1 MRVETLEAYNV
12 PADILE
18 IWRSQVGGELLPVQE
33 RAVKEFGLFSEANLI
48 VFSPTSSGKTF
59 VGEMAAVKA
68 ARSNTKVI
76 YLVPQKALAA
86 EKYEELHRRYA
97 PAGIKVVVSSRDRRE
112 HDDEIERF
120 DFHIAVVVF
129 EKLQALLIGKPQLM
143 DAVGLVV
150 VDELQMITDKDR
162 GPTLELLLTK
172 LRIAASKPRI
182 IGLSAVLGRAQS
194 LADWLGARLLVDTRR
209 PVDLRKGVLCRGQF
223 RYREHNSGATGVEEF
238 ADFRSEKREE
248 LLLATVEELVRR
260 GEQVLAFVPDRATT
274 VLFARILAQRLTPA
288 AAAAAVEELGQL
300 EETHA
305 REALLGVVA
314 SGIAFHNSD
323 LSPEEREIVER
334 HFRTGA
340 IRALFST
347 STLAVGMNLPVKN
360 VVLDHQ
366 RWEYLRRYARWS
378 LQDISRS
385 EYENMSG
392 RAGRLSLI
400 EDFGR
405 SILVTYSPFEADVWL
420 EHFAGGEFEEIRPTL
435 ADAPLENHVLD
446 LMASGLASSRVELEE
461 MLLAS
466 FTGWAHWAQKISR
479 AEFAQALEK
488 AVACALDG
496 GLLRALPG
504 DRLEVT
510 AVGRVCATKG
520 VGVATGAALA
530 RWAKEAIG
538 ASVHDLEILLTVGL
552 TPAGSAV
559 YIALAG
565 DERWRADYRGELL
578 SRVGT
583 AGVSARPP
591 FAALVQD
598 LQSLEYDTTKAIKKT
613 LLLADWIDEVRTQ
626 DLESHYHIWAGAVR
640 RTGEEL
646 GWLVD
651 ALAGVARASGWT
663 DARSRTLDLLA
674 ERLTYGVRPD
684 ALPLARLRA
693 RGVGRALLRRL
704 VDGGFA
710 DPDALRAA
718 GRDAVAGVLK
728 HKAAVTALWAVVEG
742 VAPPKPE
749 AGAPTGVGRLADAA
763 RDDEPPQP
771 ALIVDL
777 TSLRVTYR
785 GHPIPTKPPHHLQRQ
800 SVLALA
806 VLAARPGKVV
816 TMSELAA
823 GMQKLTRSPR
833 RVVAPE
839 LREIRYKVIRP
850 FRRALAGVV
859 PANEIENLF
868 ENVPGTGLRLNA
880 SGAKVIAA

>member
-1 MRVETLEAYNV
+1 
-12 PADILE
+12 
-18 IWRSQVGGELLPVQE
+18 
-33 RAVKEFGLFSEANLI
+33 
-48 VFSPTSSGKTF
+48 
-59 VGEMAAVKA
+59 
-68 ARSNTKVI
+68 
-76 YLVPQKALAA
+76 
-86 EKYEELHRRYA
+86 
-97 PAGIKVVVSSRDRRE
+97 VVVSSRDRRE
-112 HDDEIERF
+112 HDEEIGRF

-143 DAVGLVV
+143 ESVGLVV
-150 VDELQMITDKDR
+150 VDELQMITDKER
-162 GPTLELLLTK
+162 GATLELLLTK
-172 LRIAASKPRI
+172 LRISTSKPRI

-223 RYREHNSGATGVEEF
+223 RYREHNSGTEGVEEF

-248 LLLATVEELVRR
+248 LLLAAVEELVRR

-274 VLFARILAQRLTPA
+274 VLFARVLAQRVTAGAATDA
-288 AAAAAVEELGQL
+288 AAELRQQ
-300 EETHA
+300 EETLA
-305 REALLGVVA
+305 REALLGVFA
-314 SGIAFHNSD
+314 GGIAFHNSD

-334 HFRTGA
+334 HFRGGA
-340 IRALFST
+340 IRVLFST

-366 RWEYLRRYARWS
+366 RWEYLRRYGRWS
-378 LQDISRS
+378 LQEISRS

-392 RAGRLSLI
+392 RAGRLSLVR
-400 EDFGR
+400 DFGR

-420 EHFAGGEFEEIRPTL
+420 QHFACGEFEEIRPTL

-446 LMASGLASSRVELEE
+446 LMASGLASSRAELEE
-461 MLLAS
+461 MLLSS

-479 AEFAQALEK
+479 AEFSEALAK

-496 GLLRALPG
+496 GLLRALEG

-538 ASVHDLEILLTVGL
+538 ATLHDLEVLLTVSL
-552 TPAGSAV
+552 TPAGAAV

-578 SRVGT
+578 ARVAAAGASSRP
-583 AGVSARPP
+583 A
-591 FAALVQD
+591 FAHLAAD

-613 LLLADWIDEVRTQ
+613 LLMADWIAEVRTQ
-626 DLESHYHIWAGAVR
+626 DLESRFHVWAGAVR

-651 ALAGVARASGWT
+651 ALAGVARASGWP
-663 DARSRTLDLLA
+663 DARSRELDILA
-674 ERLTYGVRPD
+674 DRLAHGVLPD

-693 RGVGRALLRRL
+693 RGLGRALLRRL
-704 VDGGFA
+704 VDGGFS
-710 DPDALRAA
+710 DPDALRTA
-718 GRDAVAGVLK
+718 GREAVAAVLK
-728 HKAAVTALWAVVEG
+728 HKAAMTALWAVAG
-742 VAPPKPE
+742 GRPSDPMALVA
-749 AGAPTGVGRLADAA
+749 ANGGGRLADAA
-763 RDDEPPQP
+763 PDDEPPGP
-771 ALIVDL
+771 ALVVDL
-777 TSLRVTYR
+777 TSQRVTYR

-806 VLAARPGKVV
+806 VLAARAGTIVPM
-816 TMSELAA
+816 TDLAA
-823 GMQKLTRSPR
+823 EMKRIG
-833 RVVAPE
+833 RVGKRLVAPE
-839 LREIRYKVIRP
+839 PREIRYRVIRP
-850 FRRALAGVV
+850 FRRALAGIV
-859 PANEIENLF
+859 ADTEIEGLL
-868 ENVPGTGLRLNA
+868 ENVPGAGLRLNV
-880 SGAKVIAA
+880 SGGARVVTPVAA

>member
-1 MRVETLEAYNV
+1 
-12 PADILE
+12 
-18 IWRSQVGGELLPVQE
+18 
-33 RAVKEFGLFSEANLI
+33 VKEFGLFSEANLI

-59 VGEMAAVKA
+59 VGEMAAVRA
-68 ARSNTKVI
+68 ARSNMKVI

-86 EKYEELHRRYA
+86 EKYEELHRRYE
-97 PAGIKVVVSSRDRRE
+97 PAGIKVVVSSRDRRA
-112 HDDEIERF
+112 HDAEIERF

-143 DAVGLVV
+143 EAVGLVV

-172 LRIAASKPRI
+172 LRVATSKPRI
-182 IGLSAVLGRAQS
+182 IGLSAVLGRAQA

-223 RYREHNSGATGVEEF
+223 RYREHNSGATGVEPF

-248 LLLATVEELVRR
+248 LLLAAVEELVRR

-274 VLFARILAQRLTPA
+274 VLFARLLAQRLSPGSA
-288 AAAAAVEELGQL
+288 PAAVEELRQL

-305 REALLGVVA
+305 REVLLDVVA
-314 SGIAFHNSD
+314 TAIAFHNSD

-366 RWEYLRRYARWS
+366 RWEYLRRYGRWS
-378 LQDISRS
+378 LQEISRS

-392 RAGRLSLI
+392 RAGRLSLVD
-400 EDFGR
+400 DFGR

-420 EHFAGGEFEEIRPTL
+420 QHFAGGEFEEIRPTL

-446 LMASGLASSRVELEE
+446 LMASGLASSRAELEE

-466 FTGWAHWAQKISR
+466 FTGWAHWTQKVSR
-479 AEFAQALEK
+479 AEFAEALDR
-488 AVACALDG
+488 AVACGLAG
-496 GLLRALPG
+496 GLLRALDG
-504 DRLEVT
+504 ERIAVT
-510 AVGRVCATKG
+510 AVGRVCASKG
-520 VGVATGAALA
+520 IGVATGAALA
-530 RWAKEAIG
+530 SWAREAIG
-538 ASVHDLEILLTVGL
+538 ATLHELEVLMTVSL
-552 TPAGSAV
+552 TPAGGDI

-578 SRVGT
+578 ARVAT
-583 AGVSARPP
+583 AGASSRPV
-591 FAALVQD
+591 FGGLAQD
-598 LQSLEYDTTKAIKKT
+598 LQSLEYDATKAIKKT
-613 LLLADWIDEVRTQ
+613 LLMTDWIDEVRTR
-626 DLESHYHIWAGAVR
+626 DLESRYRIWAGAVR

-663 DARSRTLDLLA
+663 DARGRMLDVLA
-674 ERLTYGVRPD
+674 ARLGYGVRTD
-684 ALPLARLRA
+684 ALPLAQLRA
-693 RGVGRALLRRL
+693 RGVGRGLLRRL

-710 DPDALRAA
+710 DPASLRAA
-718 GRDAVAGVLK
+718 GRDAVAAVLK
-728 HKAAVTALWAVVEG
+728 HKAAMTALWTALEASAPPPAEPASPG
-742 VAPPKPE
+742 VA
-749 AGAPTGVGRLADAA
+749 AIGAGRLADAGPE
-763 RDDEPPQP
+763 RESSQRESEPPQP
-771 ALIVDL
+771 AAPTQPVQPVQPVQPTLVVDL
-777 TSLRVTYR
+777 SSLRVTYR
-785 GHPIPTKPPHHLQRQ
+785 GHSIPTRPPHHLQRQ

-816 TMSELAA
+816 TMAELATE
-823 GMQKLTRSPR
+823 MQKLSRSGR

-850 FRRALAGVV
+850 FRRALLGVV
-859 PANEIENLF
+859 PANEIEQLF

-880 SGAKVIAA
+880 AGGARVIAA